1 MHKIVFFVRLCTYLY
16 DFIQY
21 GNTFHTKYSKER
33 GYFYMAKNPN
43 AYDRAYKNALYQ
55 IEKGQRD
62 DLTDVI
68 HEIKFGTKTISPTQF
83 KNMYKGKI
91 ETKEQEFILNNC
103 LDLISMV
110 NAAKECL
117 AVEGAYVK
125 NVTGS
130 LKVNPAQKE
139 LRENLKAFNTQLEL
153 LNNVLVKEDEDDL
166 AGWLEDE

>member
-1 MHKIVFFVRLCTYLY
+1 MPSTNEYY
-16 DFIQY
+16 
-21 GNTFHTKYSKER
+21 KEYR
-33 GYFYMAKNPN
+33 
-43 AYDRAYKNALYQ
+43 RAARKVEAG
-55 IEKGQRD
+55 ERD

-117 AVEGAYVK
+117 SIEGAFVK

-139 LRENLKAFNTQLEL
+139 LRENVKAFNAQLEI
-153 LNNVLVKEDEDDL
+153 LNRVLIKDEEYDL
-166 AGWLEDE
+166 EGWLSDE

>member
-1 MHKIVFFVRLCTYLY
+1 MKTPIKGVFVR
-16 DFIQY
+16 IQK
-21 GNTFHTKYSKER
+21 GGVFL
-33 GYFYMAKNPN
+33 MAKNSN
-43 AYDRAYKNALYQ
+43 EYDRAYKNALYEME
-55 IEKGQRD
+55 IGKRD
-62 DLTDVI
+62 DLIDVI

-83 KNMYKGKI
+83 KNMYKGRI

-117 AVEGAYVK
+117 SIEGAFVK

-153 LNNVLVKEDEDDL
+153 LNRVLIKEEDDDL
-166 AGWLEDE
+166 ERWLSDE

>member
-1 MHKIVFFVRLCTYLY
+1 MPSTNEYYREYRRAARQV
-16 DFIQY
+16 D
-21 GNTFHTKYSKER
+21 R
-33 GYFYMAKNPN
+33 G
-43 AYDRAYKNALYQ
+43 
-55 IEKGQRD
+55 ERD

-68 HEIKFGTKTISPTQF
+68 HEIKFGTKTISPTTF

-117 AVEGAYVK
+117 SVEGAFVK

-153 LNNVLVKEDEDDL
+153 LNRVLIKDDDDDL
-166 AGWLEDE
+166 EGWLSDE

>member
-1 MHKIVFFVRLCTYLY
+1 MPSTNEYYKEYRRAARKV
-16 DFIQY
+16 
-21 GNTFHTKYSKER
+21 ER
-33 GYFYMAKNPN
+33 G
-43 AYDRAYKNALYQ
+43 
-55 IEKGQRD
+55 ERD

-153 LNNVLVKEDEDDL
+153 LNNVLVKEEEDDL
-166 AGWLEDE
+166 AGWLENE

>member
-1 MHKIVFFVRLCTYLY
+1 MRYREEASKIPSTNEYY
-16 DFIQY
+16 
-21 GNTFHTKYSKER
+21 KEYR
-33 GYFYMAKNPN
+33 
-43 AYDRAYKNALYQ
+43 RAARQ
-55 IEKGQRD
+55 VDKGERD

-83 KNMYKGKI
+83 KDMYKGKI

-117 AVEGAYVK
+117 SIEGAFVK
-125 NVTGS
+125 NATGS

-153 LNNVLVKEDEDDL
+153 LNRVLIKEDDEDL
-166 AGWLEDE
+166 EEWLGDE